1 MIQAGGPAP
10 GAHVSRSGGP
20 RSLPRP
26 EGGVQAAVRSEAA
39 RETDLHCHPRQAGCP
54 RASDSA
60 QRSWTG
66 LSCYSSSPL
75 PQGLHGER
83 GEKGAQGEKVFPIC
97 FSQSVQ
103 LSIDSVCVHVCVRAC
118 VRPLAGEA
126 RCRGGISFPAF

>member
-10 GAHVSRSGGP
+10 GGHVSRSGGP

-60 QRSWTG
+60 EKLDG
-66 LSCYSSSPL
+66 AVLLLIFPSSPGS
-75 PQGLHGER
+75 PWR
-83 GEKGAQGEKVFPIC
+83 T
-97 FSQSVQ
+97 
-103 LSIDSVCVHVCVRAC
+103 R
-118 VRPLAGEA
+118 
-126 RCRGGISFPAF
+126 